1 MTLDV
6 LIFCVSL
13 SFCCKLVF
21 RKGVPS
27 SIGLALN
34 ESDAGPSSAC
44 VSHSVVSDSL
54 QPHGLWPARL
64 FCPWNSPGKNTG
76 LGYCFLFQAR
86 FCGGY

>member
-54 QPHGLWPARL
+54 QPHGLWPARPL
-64 FCPWNSPGKNTG
+64 CPRKSPGKNIG
-76 LGYCFLFQAR
+76 MGNHCLLQGISQPR
-86 FCGGY
+86 E